1 MSAQM
6 LRLLKVCAALVL
18 AAVALVLW
26 SSFSARSN
34 QADYVSP
41 DPDVLAQR
49 ILTSKEAI
57 DVTATYEGQGESAY
71 LKHFCNEVCEVPEAA
86 IVRVQE
92 DYGIVGMM
100 LDKPAGV
107 VYPDIVRKLEEH
119 GWRHVESGN
128 NALSCFVSNNRHFS
142 WIALSV
148 NDYGNSTCVVFK
160 LI

>member
-1 MSAQM
+1 M
-6 LRLLKVCAALVL
+6 
-18 AAVALVLW
+18 
-26 SSFSARSN
+26 
-34 QADYVSP
+34 
-41 DPDVLAQR
+41 
-49 ILTSKEAI
+49 
-57 DVTATYEGQGESAY
+57 
-71 LKHFCNEVCEVPEAA
+71 CEVPEAA

-92 DYGIVGMM
+92 DYGIVGMVI
-100 LDKPAGV
+100 DKPAGV